1 MNHLM
6 RFFGIK
12 LRSCVRA
19 LSGPSIGNM
28 VAVAAGE
35 TEAPSGLVM
44 DPEVRSLGQFLVVKL
59 SVPPTS
65 LPLLLSHT
73 AVFI

>member
-1 MNHLM
+1 
-6 RFFGIK
+6 
-12 LRSCVRA
+12 
-19 LSGPSIGNM
+19 M

-65 LPLLLSHT
+65 LHLLLSHT
-73 AVFI
+73 AVFK